1 MESVPTELFLEG
13 YPPGIRAKADELRA
27 IFHRA
32 VPDAIE
38 RVRLG
43 WRAIGYDIPIG
54 RRTRYF
60 GFVWPETEHVHFGF
74 EYGILM
80 NDPDGL
86 LRGAEIKLK
95 KVRFVTFEPGDAV
108 PEQSLI
114 WLAREGV
121 RVATMSKEER
131 LAMEL
136 DRDA

>member
-13 YPPGIRAKADELRA
+13 YPPGIRAKADELRG
-27 IFHRA
+27 IFRRA

-43 WRAIGYDIPIG
+43 WRAIGYDVPIG

-60 GFVWPETEHVHFGF
+60 GSVWPETEHVHFGF

-80 NDPDGL
+80 NDPEGL

-95 KVRFVTFEPGDAV
+95 KVRFVTFEPGDPV
-108 PEQSLI
+108 PEDSLI
-114 WLAREGV
+114 RLAREGV
-121 RVATMSKEER
+121 RVATMTKEQR

-136 DRDA
+136 DRDE